1 MGVRATGDREDRGNE
16 GVLNRVRAAVE
27 IAAAETALAL
37 ARVLP
42 RRALLAVG
50 AAVGAL
56 VGRIDRRHTA
66 IARENL
72 AAAFG
77 DTMTE
82 AAREKV
88 MRACWRHFGRITFD
102 ALAFPKLDRKSL
114 GSTVKIVGIEN
125 ARAAFDRG
133 HGALVFSA
141 HYGHWEAGAYAMGL
155 LDIPFA
161 VIARPLDNERLDKR
175 LIELRRGTGNEVIPK
190 RRAVRET
197 MRALARGSGVAILID
212 QDAGADGVFVPYF
225 GRLAATTPTLALLA
239 LRTEAPIV
247 PVFARVEP
255 DGTITVHIEPVI
267 EATATGDRD
276 ADVLRL
282 TEQCTAIVERW
293 ARSTPE
299 QWLWMHRRW
308 KTRPDNA
315 PAGA

>member
-1 MGVRATGDREDRGNE
+1 VNRFRAGVES
-16 GVLNRVRAAVE
+16 AAV
-27 IAAAETALAL
+27 ETALAL

-42 RRALLAVG
+42 RRALLSLG
-50 AAVGAL
+50 ANVGAL
-56 VGRIDRRHTA
+56 AGRLDRRHAA
-66 IARENL
+66 IARDNL

-77 DTMTE
+77 DSMTE
-82 AAREKV
+82 AARENV
-88 MRACWRHFGRITFD
+88 LRACWRHFGRITFD
-102 ALAFPKLDRKSL
+102 ALAFPKLDRDAL
-114 GSTVKIVGIEN
+114 GSTVKVVGLEN

-133 HGALVFSA
+133 RGALVFSA

-161 VIARPLDNERLDKR
+161 VIARPLDNPRLDKR

-197 MRALARGSGVAILID
+197 MRALARGAGVAILID

-225 GRLAATTPTLALLA
+225 GRLASTTPTLALLA

-247 PVFARVEP
+247 PVFARVEA
-255 DGTITVHIEPVI
+255 DGTITVHIEPVV
-267 EATATGDRD
+267 EAEPTGDRD

-282 TEQCTAIVERW
+282 TARCTSIVERW

-308 KTRPDNA
+308 KTRPVEVA
-315 PAGA
+315 AGA